1 MHPLLFQDT
10 KHENHIAI
18 LWARLLAKLTYYCA
32 HIVDKKIYNIVE
44 KLKQIKKEQQRI
56 LRSFQTLPRSAGI
69 AEKLYPTSQF
79 RRQHY
84 IAAGV
89 FYFFIISILC
99 ITCVRRFLFLEIYN
113 SDETFNS

>member
-56 LRSFQTLPRSAGI
+56 LRSFQTKRFREALGLPKNCTPHLS
-69 AEKLYPTSQF
+69 S
-79 RRQHY
+79 
-84 IAAGV
+84 V
-89 FYFFIISILC
+89 CSII
-99 ITCVRRFLFLEIYN
+99 
-113 SDETFNS
+113 